1 MALCN
6 DIMWMVGQYVETY
19 RNNKKIKKKFT
30 IFGKSSI
37 IEHDAKVRYGNKTYR
52 EICDMHKNSYYMIKF
67 RSGKNNSITKQ
78 DRIDEIVY
86 KRLYES
92 ANYRIKK
99 LQEDSIFYERPN
111 YENLMSGDKIYCLGG
126 PSTQYTRTCNLSYQ
140 NSKIGYLQDSM
151 TQQEKD
157 ILEKLETMLGD
168 VVNVDDCEYLI
179 SQLIRNKIKIIERI
193 GTKYNIRAWENAWTR
208 IVRNEPQGLTATF
221 NFDEE
226 LLLPCVIRAQ

>member
-1 MALCN
+1 
-6 DIMWMVGQYVETY
+6 
-19 RNNKKIKKKFT
+19 
-30 IFGKSSI
+30 
-37 IEHDAKVRYGNKTYR
+37 
-52 EICDMHKNSYYMIKF
+52 
-67 RSGKNNSITKQ
+67 
-78 DRIDEIVY
+78 
-86 KRLYES
+86 LYES